1 MDPDYLCRIEVS
13 QNDTYLE
20 LFMERYVQARRP
32 VDTPEIAVTSGEF
45 QNSVYKALAG
55 CSLDPFVVLKYHTIY
70 TV

>member
-1 MDPDYLCRIEVS
+1 
-13 QNDTYLE
+13 
-20 LFMERYVQARRP
+20 MERYVQARRP